1 MCDWW
6 EVNQSGQM
14 LQCEQHRF
22 GLEKTW
28 RISLSSQTLVAIGIN
43 GYFFQANMNRISA
56 KFRQILMSSL
66 HPLPM
71 KIHAM
76 CQRRRKQKKFL
87 QTTSGHISQLD
98 RALFFFISLLV
109 AYLLMI
115 RMLTYTEKA

>member
-1 MCDWW
+1 M
-6 EVNQSGQM
+6 
-14 LQCEQHRF
+14 
-22 GLEKTW
+22 K
-28 RISLSSQTLVAIGIN
+28 
-43 GYFFQANMNRISA
+43 RISA

-71 KIHAM
+71 KIKKKNKSSHIAVHAM

-87 QTTSGHISQLD
+87 QTTSGHIYQLEST
-98 RALFFFISLLV
+98 LFFFISLLA